1 MPGDNRYERKKI
13 MKRTLSILA
22 VIIICG
28 LGIGV
33 LTYPRHVL
41 GSSEEEHHFVGAVGG
56 DNDYNRGQAPEDWWG
71 EIKHMHGHVG
81 PWNVLGWRIG
91 QAALRELNTKWGWH
105 ELDIICY
112 VPLKTPYSCM
122 ADGLV
127 IGTGNSIGR
136 LDLRLAEVAC
146 MDLISV
152 CVHRKDGTGPVLLF
166 KLRPAHLRH
175 IDAPKPEELEKL
187 SRECSKMQENDLFEI
202 QRITTPK
209 MQR

>member
-1 MPGDNRYERKKI
+1 
-13 MKRTLSILA
+13 MKSASVILA

-33 LTYPRHVL
+33 LIYPRQVS
-41 GSSEEEHHFVGAVGG
+41 GFPEQEHHFVGAVGG
-56 DNDYNRGQAPEDWWG
+56 DNDYNRGQEPEDWWS

-91 QAALRELNTKWGWH
+91 QAALREFNTKWGRH

-127 IGTGNSIGR
+127 IGTGNTLGR
-136 LDLRLAEVAC
+136 LDIRLAEVAC
-146 MDLISV
+146 RDLIQV
-152 CVHRKDGTGPVLLF
+152 CIHRKDGTGPVLIF
-166 KLRPAHLRH
+166 KPQPAYLRH

-187 SRECSKMQENDLFEI
+187 SRECGKMQESDLFET
-202 QRITTPK
+202 QRITTSK
-209 MQR
+209 ILR